1 MKHYLI
7 ILIVLF
13 VCAALLIGCI
23 KKPDKPSGEPPE
35 GKFDSGSSQ
44 SSSGGSGSNEPTSW
58 TKDITLQDAFTP
70 SASLSSS
77 QPVAL
82 SVKAE
87 EAAMIRINLTEE
99 ETKLDGYTSY
109 EGGVETDI
117 SFAEIAPDQNL
128 PVSITG
134 LEAEIKRFNE
144 AARARGEK
152 ERAEGAVRHKAYQGT
167 ESEEEFIYLTSW
179 ISMKIGRAD
188 TQVFSYVEDIY
199 RYNREYEPDFYE
211 VHGHTIDPVSGEQLS
226 LNDFLT
232 DTSDLG
238 SRIYDAMEPYS
249 WWKTGYGSKEELV
262 PILQAAVDGC
272 RDDGSFAWMVY
283 PHGFEFYLV
292 LSADENGRI
301 GHNKLA
307 FQVPFEAWADIL
319 RPGIYEVTYDYLNW
333 VSPKLFPDIWGMKLP
348 IHESGEFFTSHYLV
362 QKNGKRYL
370 YALKDEY
377 TTVFAVENG
386 TLTEVGKVM
395 GTAYW
400 MRGREYFSTP
410 DPECFEVSY
419 FVTMSQELYLRGY
432 ARVGEDGIPEML
444 GLYEYHGNSIP
455 FSNQIAFEA
464 ETFEN
469 QDATESKVE
478 TVPEYTD
485 FYILRSDGQTFID
498 CGTYDSDKIYRL
510 YVTGSEEEGW
520 IINGIPKD
528 NLLAYEGYW
537 EE

>member
-1 MKHYLI
+1 MKQYLI
-7 ILIVLF
+7 LAIVLIL
-13 VCAALLIGCI
+13 CAALLIGCI
-23 KKPDKPSGEPPE
+23 SKPVKPDEGSSD
-35 GKFDSGSSQ
+35 GKFDPGTQ
-44 SSSGGSGSNEPTSW
+44 SSGTSGTGETSSW
-58 TKDITLQDAFTP
+58 TKDITLQDPFIP
-70 SASLSSS
+70 STSLSSV
-77 QPVAL
+77 QPVTL

-87 EAAMIRINLTEE
+87 EAQAIRVQLMEE
-99 ETKLDGYTSY
+99 EMKVDGYTSY
-109 EGGVETDI
+109 EGGVEADV
-117 SFAEIAPDQNL
+117 SFAEIDPVTYEGLN
-128 PVSITG
+128 VSIAG
-134 LEAEIKRFNE
+134 LEGEIKRFNE
-144 AARARGEK
+144 ASKTRAAREQ
-152 ERAEGAVRHKAYQGT
+152 AEGRMRHKAYQAT
-167 ESEEEFIYLTSW
+167 KAEEDYIYLTSW

-211 VHGHTIDPVSGEQLS
+211 VHGHTIDPVSGQALS

-249 WWKTGYGSKEELV
+249 WWTDAYGSKEDLV

-292 LSADENGRI
+292 LSTKESGRI
-301 GHNKLA
+301 GHSKLS
-307 FQVPFEAWADIL
+307 FQVPFEVWADIL

-348 IHESGEFFTSHYLV
+348 IHESGEFYMSHYLV

-377 TTVFAVENG
+377 TTIYTVDNG
-386 TLTEVGKVM
+386 SLTKVGEVL
-395 GTAYW
+395 GTPYW

-410 DPECFEVSY
+410 DPECFEVSCL
-419 FVTMSQELYLRGY
+419 VMMSQELYLRGY

-444 GLYEYHGNSIP
+444 GLFEYRGNSIP
-455 FSNQIAFEA
+455 FANQIAFEA
-464 ETFEN
+464 ETFADSE
-469 QDATESKVE
+469 ATEFTVE

-485 FYILRSDGQTFID
+485 FVIFRSDGKTFID
-498 CGTYDSDKIYRL
+498 CGTYNSDKIYRL

-520 IINGIPKD
+520 VINGIPKD
-528 NLLAYEGYW
+528 ELLAYEQYW